1 MDGAGEGMT
10 ASAGGEEGEEGD
22 GEEED
27 GEATAKGAGTEGIE
41 QEIGNL
47 RD

>member
-22 GEEED
+22 GE
-27 GEATAKGAGTEGIE
+27 ATAEGAGTEGIE